1 MTKILITEYQLQKL
15 IEAEEVGPPG
25 GPEEVGTPGG
35 PEEMEDVST
44 KFTDKYPPAWNVFL
58 DEVVIEVD
66 RKTGEVVGRTT
77 NTLDKYNK
85 KGGEKKVRSFW
96 VRKGIDL
103 SGVKRKI
110 NKLAH
115 AFHME
120 MGFGP
125 LITSGYRGPRRQ
137 IATVLGNWKRHHQG
151 KVGSAGTADANNGKD
166 YIQDDYG
173 SAYANAL
180 QKIFTTAKDDKE
192 AIKNGAQYAKERY
205 KTTGK
210 PMSKHM
216 IKGAADLSLPTSEE
230 DRNKLRA
237 FLKVAES
244 EGLIKSK
251 YDETKRDNA
260 HWHINFKMDDGQISD
275 AGKGEEIN
283 SQLKSIT

>member
-1 MTKILITEYQLQKL
+1 MVKILISEYQLQKL

-25 GPEEVGTPGG
+25 GPEEV
-35 PEEMEDVST
+35 EDVAT
-44 KFTDKYPPAWNVFL
+44 AAGIKFSDKYPAAWNVFL

-66 RKTGEVVGRTT
+66 KETGERVKTT
-77 NTLDKYNK
+77 PTNSLDKYPK

-137 IATVLGNWKRHHQG
+137 IATVLGNWKRGYGG
-151 KVGSAGTADANNGKD
+151 KVGSAGTEDANKGKA
-166 YIQDDYG
+166 YIQKDYG
-173 SAYANAL
+173 STYANAL

-205 KTTGK
+205 KTTRR

-216 IKGAADLSLPTSEE
+216 VQGAADLALPTSAE

-251 YDETKRDNA
+251 YDETTRTSGP
-260 HWHINFKMDDGQISD
+260 HWHLNFKTADEEISD
-275 AGKGEEIN
+275 AGKGEEID

>member
-1 MTKILITEYQLQKL
+1 MVKILISEYQLQKL

-25 GPEEVGTPGG
+25 GPEEV
-35 PEEMEDVST
+35 EDVAT
-44 KFTDKYPPAWNVFL
+44 AAGIKFSDKYPPAWEVFL
-58 DEVVIEVD
+58 DEVVVEVD
-66 RKTGEVVGRTT
+66 KETGKRVKTSPTSS
-77 NTLDKYNK
+77 LDKYHK

-137 IATVLGNWKRHHQG
+137 IATVFGNWKRHHQG
-151 KVGSAGTADANNGKD
+151 KVGSAGTEDANDGKD
-166 YIQDDYG
+166 YIQGDYG
-173 SAYANAL
+173 STYANAL
-180 QKIFTTAKDDKE
+180 QKIFTTAKNDAE
-192 AIKNGAQYAKERY
+192 AIKNGAQFAKERY
-205 KTTGK
+205 KTTGR

-216 IKGAADLSLPTSEE
+216 VKGAADLSLPKSAE
-230 DRNKLRA
+230 DRKNLRA
-237 FLKVAES
+237 FLEVAKS
-244 EGLIKSK
+244 KGLIKSV

-260 HWHINFKMDDGQISD
+260 HWHLNFKMDDEQISD
-275 AGKGEEIN
+275 AGKGEEID